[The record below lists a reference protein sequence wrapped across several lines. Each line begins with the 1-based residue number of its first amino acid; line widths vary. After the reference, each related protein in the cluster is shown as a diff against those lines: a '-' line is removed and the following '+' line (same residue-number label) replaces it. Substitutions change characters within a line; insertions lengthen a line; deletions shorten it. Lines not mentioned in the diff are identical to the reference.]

1 MRYLGLD
8 IGDRRI
14 GVAVSDEM
22 GIIATGIETITYDH
36 PKTAIE
42 RIERLVEDI
51 GVAGLVV
58 GWPVESSGKVG
69 RQARKVDTFL
79 ARLDPKIDL
88 PIIRWDERMTSVMA
102 ERVLLQ
108 ANVRRNRRRQ
118 VVDKV
123 AATLILQ
130 SWLDAQSS
138 KKKHP

>member
-58 GWPVESSGKVG
+58 GWPVESSGKV
-69 RQARKVDTFL
+69 RQARKVDKFL
-79 ARLDPKIDL
+79 ARLDPQIDL
-88 PIIRWDERMTSVMA
+88 PIIRWDERMTSVM

-130 SWLDAQSS
+130 SWLDAQSP